1 MNNEAIF
8 LAKKLLVDSIWKSAR
23 LEGFNTTF
31 PKTEEILDNIQ
42 VDTSRDEVL
51 FIVNMKR
58 AWEFTLD
65 NIDCP
70 SNLAFLE
77 ELNKLVGNNLF
88 YGAGEIRTLPVR
100 IGGTDWEPKI
110 SIRSVIFEEVQS
122 ILKISDVEERA
133 LKMFCYVARTQMFL
147 DGNKRVAQLIANK
160 ILIENNIG
168 IFQIPVQAIE
178 RFKVLLI
185 NFYES
190 NNDSAIVQ
198 FMKRYCIK
206 HIIGGDEVYKEDIPV
221 TFETVEIKQPF
232 MLSHGQISTMNKV
245 LKNLRKLLVA
255 NNYKGKGVLTEKDNV
270 VYLSVN
276 QNVLSSLSLEE
287 ASLLDNKTDIKD
299 STLYQFISGT
309 LLLLNKYIPFSVKSI
324 YFDVQEYELTMGI
337 LKDSET
343 EKGSIDFILE

>member
-65 NIDCP
+65 NIDYP

-77 ELNKLVGNNLF
+77 ELNKLVGSNLF

-110 SIRSVIFEEVQS
+110 PIRSVIFEEVQS
-122 ILKISDVEERA
+122 ILKVSDVEERA

-178 RFKVLLI
+178 RFKVLLV

-190 NNDSAIVQ
+190 NNDSTIMQ

-232 MLSHGQISTMNKV
+232 MLSHGQISTINKV

-287 ASLLDNKTDIKD
+287 ASLLDNKTNIKD

-324 YFDVQEYELTMGI
+324 YFEVQEYELTIGI